1 MTIDTKIPRDRSRSR
16 ALAWGL
22 GLLVAVGVLWG
33 LASLFDRDRNVPTAS
48 RDEDFPSDMDTATQP
63 VAGTVVESAELV
75 TEEDD
80 LADEPER
87 FDGKSVIL
95 EGEVNEVVNPRLF
108 KIDTDGMIG
117 GDDVLVMNDTGVHV
131 TKDQRVRVRGLV
143 DVMARREV
151 ETKLGGGLAD
161 GLFVN
166 DEGQAVVS
174 AEAIETVA
182 H

>member
-1 MTIDTKIPRDRSRSR
+1 MNMSR

-22 GLLVAVGVLWG
+22 GLIVALGVLWG
-33 LASLFDRDRNVPTAS
+33 LASLFDRDRDVPTAALDS
-48 RDEDFPSDMDTATQP
+48 DFDSDLDTETQP
-63 VAGTVVESAELV
+63 VAN
-75 TEEDD
+75 
-80 LADEPER
+80 LAGEPET

-108 KIDTDGMIG
+108 KLDADGMFG
-117 GDDVLVMNDTGVHV
+117 GDEVLVMNDTGIHV

-143 DVMARREV
+143 DVMARRDVEV
-151 ETKLGGGLAD
+151 KLGGGLSD

-166 DEGQAVVS
+166 DEAQTVVS